1 MILDQSKSNFSQ
13 NRLHSVKNRVG
24 GIEGRGEKEDNR
36 IILRSGCHEM
46 HWLRWQPILLTTY
59 IEEVVDK
66 RNVVSIWPGLS
77 LLDDW
82 VISTAAEMGFSL
94 SPSPIPTFFSGFEL
108 PAKWKYHRRSITYYV
123 LHTGKSSQIKKIKED
138 PIVEFAFLF

>member
-1 MILDQSKSNFSQ
+1 MLYYDRSKQVQFFFQ

-94 SPSPIPTFFSGFEL
+94 SPSLILTFFL
-108 PAKWKYHRRSITYYV
+108 V
-123 LHTGKSSQIKKIKED
+123 LSYQQSENTIGPVSRTTSYILVSLVKSRK
-138 PIVEFAFLF
+138 